1 MPREILSH
9 GNALIKRI
17 RSLRDKKHRRE
28 EGLFL
33 AEGLRIL
40 TEAAETGRLPRYLV
54 HAADARA
61 HPLVQR
67 LTDATEAAGGEVI
80 ETSRD
85 ILHKLSGKENP
96 QSVLGVYD
104 IQTRSEEHTSE
115 LQSLMRI
122 SYAVFCLTKQ
132 KQHTSA
138 HNTTT
143 NN

>member
-67 LTDATEAAGGEVI
+67 RTAATEPDGGGVI
-80 ETSRD
+80 EPSRD
-85 ILHKLSGKENP
+85 LHHKLSGRAYH
-96 QSVLGVYD
+96 QQQLGLT
-104 IQTRSEEHTSE
+104 QT
-115 LQSLMRI
+115 
-122 SYAVFCLTKQ
+122 
-132 KQHTSA
+132 
-138 HNTTT
+138 
-143 NN
+143 